1 MHICA
6 HTKMLK
12 RRNHFYHTNKLFINQ
27 ILVSWCSNIDS
38 RPWELWEVFAKFDH
52 LCSDVP
58 GLEISNIFGEVN
70 CMADALAK
78 TRVDREILFQAWLS

>member
-1 MHICA
+1 LFQIIRELEFDYYA
-6 HTKMLK
+6 V
-12 RRNHFYHTNKLFINQ
+12 NKTLNIGSDS
-27 ILVSWCSNIDS
+27 IGAVSWCSNIDS

-58 GLEISNIFGEVN
+58 ELEINIFREAN
-70 CMADALAK
+70 SMADALAK

>member
-1 MHICA
+1 
-6 HTKMLK
+6 MLS
-12 RRNHFYHTNKLFINQ
+12 NMTLNIESDSIGAVY
-27 ILVSWCSNIDS
+27 WCSNIDS

-58 GLEISNIFGEVN
+58 ELEISNICREAN
-70 CMADALAK
+70 SMADAHAK